1 MGTFTKS
8 FGAAG
13 GYIAGSKPL
22 IQWLRRKSQS
32 FIYPSSMSAPVA
44 LQIIK
49 SMEMI
54 MYSPEGLKR
63 VQTLAM
69 NSRYIFFDK
78 IHILKA
84 LFFFDKIHL
93 SKYHF
98 LTKFTFSKSHFSQ
111 N

>member
-1 MGTFTKS
+1 MDPKDVDILMGTFTKS

-54 MYSPEGLKR
+54 MYSPEGLER
-63 VQTLAM
+63 VQTLAR
-69 NSRYIFFDK
+69 NSRYNFFDK
-78 IHILKA
+78 IHIFKA
-84 LFFFDKIHL
+84 LFLI
-93 SKYHF
+93 
-98 LTKFTFSKSHFSQ
+98 KFTFSKFHFSQ
-111 N
+111 NSHF